1 MRCPFVKCG
10 AEWEPRVSNPIQCP
24 RCKRVL
30 PRSGNGNRSAV
41 GSGEV
46 GGVVRGSGVHASG
59 SSRRAKARVESSG
72 VRMPDVEARDDHGK
86 DFAATSGKDWKPTS
100 PVDGVMCSYREYDP
114 DTGETYACGLREH
127 LPKVRHTRG
136 AVV

>member
-1 MRCPFVKCG
+1 MGIVRLLVREKSG
-10 AEWEPRVSNPIQCP
+10 AWYVDQGYMLRD
-24 RCKRVL
+24 
-30 PRSGNGNRSAV
+30 
-41 GSGEV
+41 
-46 GGVVRGSGVHASG
+46 
-59 SSRRAKARVESSG
+59 RADEQRRVESSG